1 MMLFWMIVIFV
12 VLLLLACPIYI
23 CMGAAAAAWLIL
35 SPDVPG
41 FVLAQKM
48 YAQTDSFSLMAIPFF
63 MLAGRLMEVTGI
75 TASIMNF
82 ANSIVGHIR
91 GGLAHT
97 ATLTG
102 MIMAGVSGS
111 ANADGA
117 AIGSVML
124 PALKKS
130 GYAPGQAVS
139 IIAAAGA
146 LGPIIPP
153 SIFMIILCNATS
165 TDVGSLFLAGVIPGV
180 LMGIGFMIAN
190 YVYAR
195 RNHVPTTPFK
205 GFLFIWN
212 TFKQAVWALLMPII
226 ILGGILSGV
235 FTPTE
240 AGVIA
245 ALYGII
251 FGAVKGKINF
261 FVLRKC
267 LTEAVVSS
275 IGPML
280 LIAASGVFAY
290 MLTSFGTDK
299 IVARFVLTYLPN
311 QTLFLFFILLLGL
324 FLGCFID
331 SIASCLMLMPILT
344 PIVNELGI
352 DFLLFSIVFTLSF
365 LTCTITPP
373 VGTLL
378 YVVCGVDGTPVMAT
392 VKPILPYVLVM
403 AAVVVTVI
411 FVPQLGIWLPSLL

>member
-1 MMLFWMIVIFV
+1 MELLIMLIVFIFLLIVGCPIHISMGFSAV
-12 VLLLLACPIYI
+12 VWLLLTP
-23 CMGAAAAAWLIL
+23 
-35 SPDVPG
+35 SVPG
-41 FVLAQKM
+41 FVMAQKM

-63 MLAGRLMEVTGI
+63 MLAGKLMETTGI
-75 TASIMNF
+75 TETIIGF
-82 ANSIVGHIR
+82 ANSIVGHVR
-91 GGLAHT
+91 GGLSHT

-130 GYAPGQAVS
+130 GYGDGQSVAV
-139 IIAAAGA
+139 IAAAGA

-153 SIFMIILCNATS
+153 SIFMIILCNATG
-165 TDVGSLFLAGVIPGV
+165 TNVGKMFLAGIIPGV
-180 LMGIGFMIAN
+180 LMGLSFMVVN

-195 RNHVPTTPFK
+195 RHNVPVTPFK
-205 GFLFIWN
+205 GFRNIWQN
-212 TFKQAVWALLMPII
+212 FKKAVFALLMPVI
-226 ILGGILSGV
+226 ILGGILGGI
-235 FTPTE
+235 FTATE

-245 ALYGII
+245 VLYGIVYGLLSRRLNI
-251 FGAVKGKINF
+251 QI
-261 FVLRKC
+261 LRKC
-267 LTEAVVSS
+267 LTGAVVSS
-275 IGPML
+275 VGPML

-290 MLTSFGTDK
+290 MLTSSGTDK
-299 IVARFVLTYLPN
+299 IIAGFIMANIPD
-311 QTLFLFFILLLGL
+311 QTLFLLFILVLGL

-344 PIVNELGI
+344 PIVNQLGI

-378 YVVCGVDGTPVMAT
+378 YVVSGIDNTPIMAT
-392 VKPILPYVLVM
+392 IKPIIPYVVVM
-403 AAVVVTVI
+403 VVVIIMVI
-411 FVPQLGIWLPSLL
+411 LIPQLGIWMPSIL